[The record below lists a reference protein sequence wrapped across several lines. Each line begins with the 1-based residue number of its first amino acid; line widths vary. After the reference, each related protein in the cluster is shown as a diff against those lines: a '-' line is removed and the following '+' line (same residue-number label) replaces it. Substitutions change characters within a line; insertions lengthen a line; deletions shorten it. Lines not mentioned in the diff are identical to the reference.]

1 MFDIFSSFVIFEI
14 LFAIAFIAIV
24 FFIIYSVIKG
34 LKLQKEMGRNFQQ
47 GTTQP
52 VIREKEIIKEIVKIR
67 CPYCNNLYDE
77 KEDKCPHCGGVK
89 TV

>member
-1 MFDIFSSFVIFEI
+1 MIFEI
-14 LFAIAFIAIV
+14 FFAIAFITVV

-34 LKLQKEMGRNFQQ
+34 LKLQKEMGRKFQQ
-47 GTTQP
+47 ETIQP
-52 VIREKEIIKEIVKIR
+52 VIKEKEIIKEIVKIR

-89 TV
+89 AV